1 LLSVLYP
8 EAFEENDLS
17 YEQWKSVLHLATRW
31 DFASIR
37 RLALNSISP
46 PTPHDRLLLARTYSI
61 DHWVVPALSALCER
75 KAPLTLSEARQMDV
89 EDIILVATVREAIRS
104 HNHKLQ
110 VDGAEIPR
118 HVEAAQ
124 AGRLSYCEDLDFLP
138 SIPRKGTVEQ
148 ASPPDPEHAA
158 KQGAHRN
165 GGERPARLGV
175 GQRVD
180 GMYGQMG
187 PTRVRLEKMSVGAG
201 EQPHATKDARQ
212 GSPEEVTAIHA
223 TEAKTVTM
231 REATT
236 AIAHEAKIAT
246 TSEAKAVAVHEAE
259 AATPRAEG
267 ARATS
272 RPTSNT
278 WWRKLAGVETTA
290 ANPKPSNGRV

>member
-1 LLSVLYP
+1 MYR
-8 EAFEENDLS
+8 AFEENDLS
-17 YEQWKSVLHLATRW
+17 YEQWKSVLHLATHW
-31 DFASIR
+31 GFASIR

-46 PTPHDRLLLARTYSI
+46 STPHDRLLLARTYSI

-75 KAPLTLSEARQMDV
+75 KAPLTLSEARQMDI

-165 GGERPARLGV
+165 GGERPARLC
-175 GQRVD
+175 
-180 GMYGQMG
+180 GQMES
-187 PTRVRLEKMSVGAG
+187 TRVRPEKMNVGTG
-201 EQPHATKDARQ
+201 EQPHVTKDARQ

-223 TEAKTVTM
+223 TEANAVTM

-246 TSEAKAVAVHEAE
+246 RSEAKAVAVHEVE
-259 AATPRAEG
+259 AAAPRAEG

-278 WWRKLAGVETTA
+278 WLRKLAGVEATA
-290 ANPKPSNGRV
+290 AKPKPSNGHV